1 MDRDYFSIH
10 AQAPWTG
17 APSERQNDEKVPR
30 KQESGRHLRGS
41 GDTPEQIQFCLVCK
55 RPVCVN
61 CMHRL
66 KKGEVPAKERP
77 ASPCMTCPTQRMCQD
92 RGWTCADKR
101 QWEETYG

>member
-1 MDRDYFSIH
+1 MDRDYFSVH
-10 AQAPWTG
+10 AQYPWAEQQRVTAPK
-17 APSERQNDEKVPR
+17 R
-30 KQESGRHLRGS
+30 GRRPS

-77 ASPCMTCPTQRMCQD
+77 ASPCMICPTQRMCQD